1 LEQTVEGEVDDHD
14 GLEKCTIIKHKTNR
28 QGMVT
33 MEVKWEG
40 SGVKNWQFLYDMWAD
55 YPGEVKEYKKKKIKK
70 CKGTA
75 WNVPTIDGVQSFVR
89 ILGMLGGEDKVTDA
103 VFIVL
108 ADNGY
113 KFEGKDCV
121 KYDELQHDDE
131 ELLKAFLESLKDSP
145 EADDASIA

>member
-1 LEQTVEGEVDDHD
+1 
-14 GLEKCTIIKHKTNR
+14 
-28 QGMVT
+28 MVCN
-33 MEVKWEG
+33 WELVISQANG
-40 SGVKNWQFLYDMWAD
+40 
-55 YPGEVKEYKKKKIKK
+55 KKKKIKK